1 VPVLHIVTNVELSD
15 EAGRGL
21 LAAASESVAQMLRK
35 PERYV
40 MVVLSHNRQMRF
52 AGSADP
58 IAYLELK
65 SIGLPR
71 DATPALSARLCE
83 LARAHLGVAPDRVY
97 VEFADAEPSMWGW
110 NADTF

>member
-1 VPVLHIVTNVELSD
+1 VPLLHIVTNVDLPE
-15 EAGRGL
+15 EASRRL
-21 LAAASESVAQMLRK
+21 LAAASETVAAMLRK

-52 AGSADP
+52 AGTCDP
-58 IAYLELK
+58 LAYLELK

-71 DATPALSARLCE
+71 DATPSLSAGLCE
-83 LARAHLGVAPDRVY
+83 LARAHLGIAPDRVY

-110 NADTF
+110 NSDTF

>member
-1 VPVLHIVTNVELSD
+1 VPLLHIVTNVALSE
-15 EAGRGL
+15 EAGRHL
-21 LAAASESVAQMLRK
+21 LAAASESVAAMLRK

-40 MVVLSHNRQMRF
+40 MVVLSQDQQMRF
-52 AGSADP
+52 AGSSDP
-58 IAYLELK
+58 LAYLELK

-71 DATPALSARLCE
+71 DATPALSAGLCE